1 MRQRAA
7 KTERL
12 MSLTTL
18 AAGAAHE
25 LSTPLA
31 TIALASRELEHAA
44 DARGTVPDLAED
56 ARLIRA
62 EVDRCQAILDQM
74 SGRAGGATADD
85 PEPID
90 PATLVAEIRARL
102 SADQSARLQVRLP
115 EAAVP
120 VLLPRAG
127 LSQAVFSLV
136 KNAFDATAGE
146 MATPVVIALEQE
158 RGRLRVTVADQGAG
172 HVARNAGPNR
182 RAVLHDQGSGPR
194 PRTGALPHACLR
206 GTRGRRPDGHVEQR
220 DNSVSRAADTRRAE
234 PCERLLM
241 TEISAVDRVTSR
253 TLLVVDDDGPFR
265 TRLVRAFAERGF
277 AAAGAADYEE
287 ALAAARLESPEYAV
301 VDLRLP
307 GGSGLDLVRELKS
320 LDGATNVLV
329 LTGYGS
335 IATAVQSVRL
345 GATGYLT
352 KPVDADQILAAFEPA
367 EVPATGTPPGAV
379 QPLARVEWEHIQRV
393 LADCDNNISQ
403 AARLLGLHRRSL
415 QRKLLKNPVP
425 ESE

>member
-1 MRQRAA
+1 
-7 KTERL
+7 
-12 MSLTTL
+12 
-18 AAGAAHE
+18 
-25 LSTPLA
+25 
-31 TIALASRELEHAA
+31 
-44 DARGTVPDLAED
+44 
-56 ARLIRA
+56 
-62 EVDRCQAILDQM
+62 
-74 SGRAGGATADD
+74 
-85 PEPID
+85 
-90 PATLVAEIRARL
+90 
-102 SADQSARLQVRLP
+102 
-115 EAAVP
+115 
-120 VLLPRAG
+120 
-127 LSQAVFSLV
+127 
-136 KNAFDATAGE
+136 
-146 MATPVVIALEQE
+146 
-158 RGRLRVTVADQGAG
+158 
-172 HVARNAGPNR
+172 
-182 RAVLHDQGSGPR
+182 
-194 PRTGALPHACLR
+194 
-206 GTRGRRPDGHVEQR
+206 
-220 DNSVSRAADTRRAE
+220 
-234 PCERLLM
+234 M
-241 TEISAVDRVTSR
+241 TEISAVDRVASR

-277 AAAGAADYEE
+277 AATGAADYEE

-352 KPVDADQILAAFEPA
+352 KPVDADQILSAFEPA
-367 EVPATGTPPGAV
+367 EGPATGTPPGAV